1 MITLPGFCITKQ
13 IYTGFRTLT
22 YRGLRK
28 SDGQPVAIKV
38 LRNEYPSFNELAQFR
53 NEYAI
58 GKKLNHPHIVKTYSL
73 EPYRNR
79 YALVMEDFG
88 GISLKEWLG
97 KQQQRDPI
105 PNFLAIALQ
114 IAAALEELYRHQIVH
129 KDIQPANILINPTTQ
144 VVKLIDFSIASILP
158 REQPIPINPNI
169 IEGTLAYMSPEQ
181 TGRMNRG
188 IDYRTDFYSFGVTA
202 YELLTGRLPFRAS
215 EPMEWVHCHIAKQP
229 LPLQEFNL
237 PGQPQPP
244 VGTLEGSLRVACCYA
259 APGGSVQQ
267 TASTLPQILEELIF
281 KLMAK
286 NAEER
291 YQSAFGLERDLE
303 ICWEQWQQTG
313 KIERFEL
320 GRRDISDRF
329 TIPEKLY
336 GREREVSQLLAA
348 FERIA
353 ATPQQPIGWGETPLF
368 ERSPSPIELMLV
380 TGFSGIGK
388 TAVIHE
394 VHKPIARQR
403 GYFIQGKFDQL
414 SRNIPF
420 SAFVQAF
427 RDLVG
432 QLLGESRDRLQQ
444 WKTQLLD
451 ALGQDARVLVE
462 VIPELERIVGR
473 QPPAAE
479 LSPTAAQNRFNF
491 LFEKFIAVFAR
502 AEHPLVLFLD
512 DLQWSDAASLKLL
525 HLLMDKAENQSLLL
539 IGAYRDHEVSAAHP
553 LMLTLEEIR
562 RSSNWVNQI
571 TLTPLSRKALGLL
584 VADTLSCSRERA
596 APLTDLIL
604 HKTQGN
610 PFFVHQFLKTLHDED
625 LITFDYERGCWQC
638 DIARVRELA
647 ITDDVVEF
655 MALQLQKLPL
665 AAQEVLKLGACLGNR
680 FDIADLALARN
691 QSLIETEADL
701 EKAVEEGFV
710 FPKSDYHQFLRE
722 LPSDS
727 ADPLS
732 RRGDG
737 ERMAKPSLKG
747 ARIYQ
752 FLHDRVQQAAYLLIP
767 EDLKAQTHLKIGK
780 LLLEAIPVW
789 EREHKIF
796 EIVNPLNLGRE
807 LLSDRSQ
814 REQLARL
821 NLIAGRKAKA
831 ATAYAAASTYLTIGQ
846 ELLEEDCWQQQYDLA
861 FALYAEAAEAA
872 YSSGDFNAMEA
883 RSQVALERA
892 NNLADIV
899 HIYTI
904 KIQAYSAQNQLLE
917 AVHTGLSALEL
928 LGFPLCERPTE
939 SEIARELEAIRAHLS
954 EKTVEELVELPPMQ
968 DATAL
973 SAMKILSRITP
984 AVYMAAPQLYPLVVG
999 KQVNLS
1005 LDYGNTPT
1013 SAYAYSS
1020 YGLSLCGAIADV
1032 ETGYQFG
1039 KLALNLLEKYSLKEF
1054 KARTLLVVNVY
1065 ILPWKDPLRATLESL
1080 RLAYSEALDAGN
1092 TETAGYCAV
1101 SYCYH
1106 SYFAGKTL
1114 EELDR
1119 DMMLLS
1125 EALEHLNLETS
1136 LSHIAPY
1143 RQAVFNLTHSAKSP
1157 WKLSGP
1163 VCNEAQFLPD
1173 LLRENDLTGVFY
1185 FYLNQLILCYL
1196 FQEFDRAVEC
1206 AIVAEQFAVGASSSM
1221 SLPVFRFYKALA
1233 LLARARPGEPLDDD
1247 IRAEIAAYG
1256 EKMSDWMQHA
1266 PANFAHKFYLIEAE
1280 RHRVTGERVQAMEL
1294 YDRAIATAQKY
1305 QYPQE
1310 EALANELT
1318 AQFYL
1323 NWGKEK
1329 FARLYLLE
1337 AYYCYARWGA
1347 KAKVDDLERRYPALL
1362 ATALNTPAPN
1372 DVSVTEEMNASLS
1385 MHNTLST
1392 VTSAQIS
1399 QAIDLAAIT
1408 KVYQALSSE
1417 IQLERLLSTLMRV
1430 VLENAGAERGAL
1442 ILPEG
1447 QDWVVTAVASA
1458 GQTETILD
1466 SFPLE
1471 TAQDL
1476 PVSLV
1481 RYVQQTLKTLVI
1493 DDATLET
1500 AWAGDS
1506 YVIQR
1511 QPKSLLCAPL
1521 LDRGKLLGL
1530 LYLENHL
1537 TAGAFTNDR
1546 VEVLN
1551 LLCAQAAIS
1560 LENARL
1566 YQNLQHSLDE
1576 LQAAQLQLV
1585 QSEKMSALGNLV
1597 AGVAHEINNPLGFIE
1612 GNLHLALDYVR
1623 DLFGLISLYQKY
1635 YPQPAA
1641 AIEEE
1646 LETIELDY
1654 LQEDFPKL
1662 LHSMEQGADRIR
1674 NISTSLRIFSRADSD
1689 RPVSFD
1695 LHEGIDSTLLIL
1707 KHRLKANGKRG
1718 AIEIVKE
1725 YGEVPP
1731 LEGFPGQLN
1740 QVFMNILANAIDAL
1754 EESADQLPE
1763 ERRDPHAPLGCI
1775 QIRTETINEAD
1786 RVCIRISDNGVGMSP
1801 QTQQHIFD
1809 RLFTTKAVGKGTG
1822 LGLSIA
1828 RQIVEEKHSGAIACS
1843 STLGQGTEFAIALP
1857 INQ

>member
-13 IYTGFRTLT
+13 IYTGFRTLA

-28 SDGQPVAIKV
+28 SDGQPVVIKV

-53 NEYAI
+53 NEYAL
-58 GKKLNHPHIVKTYSL
+58 GKKLDHPHIVKTYSL

-79 YALVMEDFG
+79 YALIVEDFG
-88 GISLKEWLG
+88 GISLKEWMG
-97 KQQQRDPI
+97 KQPPSVDPI
-105 PNFLAIALQ
+105 ANFLEIALQ
-114 IAAALEELYRHQIVH
+114 IAAALEELYRYQIVH

-144 VVKLIDFSIASILP
+144 AVKLIDFSIASVLP
-158 REQPIPINPNI
+158 REQPLPINPNI

-188 IDYRTDFYSFGVTA
+188 VDYRTDFYSLGVTA
-202 YELLTGRLPFRAS
+202 YELLTGRLPFSAT

-229 LPLQEFNL
+229 LPLQDLNL
-237 PGQPQPP
+237 SPQLANTS
-244 VGTLEGSLRVACCYA
+244 TLEGSLSVAIA
-259 APGGSVQQ
+259 QQ
-267 TASTLPQILEELIF
+267 ATLTLPQVLEAIVF

-291 YQSAFGLERDLE
+291 YQSAFGLKRDLE
-303 ICWEQWQQTG
+303 ICLQQWQQSE
-313 KIERFEL
+313 KIQTFEL
-320 GRRDISDRF
+320 GSRDISDRF

-336 GREREVSQLLAA
+336 GRQQEVSQLLAA
-348 FERIA
+348 FDRIA
-353 ATPQQPIGWGETPLF
+353 TESKQPVVGWGTTVLQDKP
-368 ERSPSPIELMLV
+368 SPSPVELILV

-420 SAFVQAF
+420 GAFVQAF

-444 WKTQLLD
+444 RKTQLLN

-462 VIPELERIVGR
+462 VIPELERIVGP
-473 QPPAAE
+473 QPPATE
-479 LSPTAAQNRFNF
+479 LSPEAAQKRFNL
-491 LFEKFIAVFAR
+491 LFEKFIGIFAR
-502 AEHPLVLFLD
+502 TEHPLVLFLD

-525 HLLMDKAENQSLLL
+525 QLLMGKTENQSLLL
-539 IGAYRDHEVSAAHP
+539 IGAYRDNEVSAAHP
-553 LMLTLEEIR
+553 LMLTLDEIR
-562 RSSNWVNQI
+562 RRSNRVNQI
-571 TLTPLSRKALGLL
+571 TLAPLPREALGSL
-584 VADTLSCSRERA
+584 VADTLSCSRQLA

-610 PFFVHQFLKTLHDED
+610 PFFVHQFLKTLHDEGP
-625 LITFDYERGCWQC
+625 ISFDYERGCWQC

-655 MALQLQKLPL
+655 MALQLQKLPP
-665 AAQEVLKLGACLGNR
+665 ATCEVLKLGACLGNR
-680 FDIADLALARN
+680 FDIADLALAREE
-691 QSLIETEADL
+691 SPIATEADL
-701 EKAVEEGFV
+701 AVAVEEGLV
-710 FPKSDYHQFLRE
+710 FPKNDYHQFLRE

-727 ADPLS
+727 AD
-732 RRGDG
+732 
-737 ERMAKPSLKG
+737 SLITRP
-747 ARIYQ
+747 ARSRIYQ

-780 LLLEAIPVW
+780 LLLEAIP
-789 EREHKIF
+789 ERERDPKIF
-796 EIVNPLNLGRE
+796 EIVNPLNLGRKLVRDATE
-807 LLSDRSQ
+807 

-821 NLIAGRKAKA
+821 NLSAGRKAKA
-831 ATAYAAASTYLTIGQ
+831 ATAYTAASSYFTIGQ
-846 ELLEEDCWQQQYDLA
+846 ELLEKDCWEHQYDLA

-872 YSSGDFNAMEA
+872 YSKGDFNEMEA
-883 RSQVALERA
+883 RSLVALQHA
-892 NNLADIV
+892 QNIADTV
-899 HIYTI
+899 RIYTI

-917 AVHTGLSALEL
+917 AVKIGLSALDL
-928 LGFPLCERPTE
+928 LGFPLSEEPAE
-939 SEIARELEAIRAHLS
+939 EEIARELEAIRHRLS
-954 EKTVEELVELPPMQ
+954 DKTVASLVELPPME
-968 DATAL
+968 DTTAL
-973 SAMKILSRITP
+973 AAMKILSRITP

-999 KQVNLS
+999 RQVNLS

-1039 KLALNLLEKYSLKEF
+1039 KLALNLLERYSLKEF
-1054 KARTLLVVNVY
+1054 KARTLLVVNLY
-1065 ILPWKDPLRATLESL
+1065 IFPWKEPLRATLESL
-1080 RLAYSEALDAGN
+1080 RSAYSEALDAGN

-1106 SYFAGKTL
+1106 SYFAGKIL

-1119 DMMLLS
+1119 DMALLS
-1125 EALEHLNLETS
+1125 EALQHLNLEAS
-1136 LSHIAPY
+1136 LGHIAPY
-1143 RQAVFNLTHSAKSP
+1143 RQAVLNLTRGTKLP
-1157 WKLSGP
+1157 WEFTGP
-1163 VCNEAQFLPD
+1163 VCDATHFLPD
-1173 LLRENDLTGVFY
+1173 LLRENDLTGIFY

-1196 FQEFDRAVEC
+1196 FREFDRAIEC
-1206 AIVAEQFAVGASSSM
+1206 ARQAEQFAAGASSSM
-1221 SLPVFRFYKALA
+1221 SLPVFRFYKTLT
-1233 LLARARPGEPLDDD
+1233 LLARSRPGEALDAD
-1247 IRAEIAAYG
+1247 IRSEIAAYG

-1266 PANFAHKFYLIEAE
+1266 PMNFAHKFYLIEAE
-1280 RHRVTGERVQAMEL
+1280 RHRVLGERVEAMEL
-1294 YDRAIATAQKY
+1294 YDRAIAAAHKH

-1310 EALANELT
+1310 EALANELA

-1323 NWGKEK
+1323 DWGKEK

-1362 ATALNTPAPN
+1362 ATALNAPALN
-1372 DVSVTEEMNASLS
+1372 EVSADEEMKASLS

-1447 QDWVVTAVASA
+1447 QDWNVMAVASA
-1458 GQTETILD
+1458 GQAETVFD
-1466 SFPLE
+1466 PFPLE
-1471 TAQDL
+1471 TASDL

-1481 RYVQQTLKTLVI
+1481 RYVQHTLKTLTI

-1506 YVIQR
+1506 YIVQR

-1530 LYLENHL
+1530 LYLENQL
-1537 TAGAFTNDR
+1537 TAGAFTNER

-1566 YQNLQHSLDE
+1566 YQNLQSSLDE
-1576 LQAAQLQLV
+1576 LQAAQLQVV

-1612 GNLHLALDYVR
+1612 GNLHLALDYVQ
-1623 DLFGLISLYQKY
+1623 DIFGLISLYQEH
-1635 YPQPAA
+1635 YPQPAEA
-1641 AIEEE
+1641 VEEE
-1646 LETIELDY
+1646 IETIELDY

-1689 RPVSFD
+1689 APVSFD

-1707 KHRLKANGKRG
+1707 KHRLKANGARG
-1718 AIEIVKE
+1718 AIDIVKE
-1725 YGEVPP
+1725 YGEVPQ

-1754 EESADQLPE
+1754 EESAETIPQEQRNPE
-1763 ERRDPHAPLGCI
+1763 APLGCI
-1775 QIRTETINEAD
+1775 TIETEAINEND
-1786 RVCIRISDNGVGMSP
+1786 RVCIRIRDNGAGMEP
-1801 QTQQHIFD
+1801 QTQHRIFD
-1809 RLFTTKAVGKGTG
+1809 RMFTTKAVGKGTG

-1828 RQIVEEKHSGAIACS
+1828 RQIVEDKHGGAIACS

-1857 INQ
+1857 IRQ